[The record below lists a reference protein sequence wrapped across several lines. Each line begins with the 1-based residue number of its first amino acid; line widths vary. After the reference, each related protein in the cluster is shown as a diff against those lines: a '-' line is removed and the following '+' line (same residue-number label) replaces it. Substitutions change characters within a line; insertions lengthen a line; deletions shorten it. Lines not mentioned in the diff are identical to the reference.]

1 MMTSY
6 FRMIKVLVAQD
17 EYHQGTSC
25 DLELQDNCILYF
37 TRIYWLYL
45 LHVTSTP
52 AKLDWYSQIG
62 IYRINN
68 KHKRSLIRSRQT
80 TTICSQPS
88 LSSLKRQYSR
98 SHCTTAECFSPHHE
112 PWSNFILVKL
122 SNSSFGRNTTPKS
135 PTCRSTWDWSHHR
148 SSVCLVICDGLFA
161 LQFRDI
167 ADSLGS
173 QTSSRA
179 AGCTGTMQTGSFKTH
194 LNSSVWTSRLNGE
207 NREKAANLCNQ
218 PGGNLGQTMNVI
230 LVCA

>member
-62 IYRINN
+62 IYRIIN
-68 KHKRSLIRSRQT
+68 KHKRSLIHSRQT

-112 PWSNFILVKL
+112 PWSNLKRCQTAVL
-122 SNSSFGRNTTPKS
+122 EETQPQN
-135 PTCRSTWDWSHHR
+135 HR
-148 SSVCLVICDGLFA
+148 HADPRGTDLITGA
-161 LQFRDI
+161 LR
-167 ADSLGS
+167 
-173 QTSSRA
+173 
-179 AGCTGTMQTGSFKTH
+179 
-194 LNSSVWTSRLNGE
+194 VW
-207 NREKAANLCNQ
+207 
-218 PGGNLGQTMNVI
+218 
-230 LVCA
+230 